1 LSSWRKIIFAWEFM
15 DVVNDNLYQDGGL
28 WIVPSRTYYT
38 RVLTVTRQN
47 NTSTASSIVIFD
59 RVKFSNL
66 IEFKAKLFLRESS
79 WTLLTI
85 IYTKME
91 VCELNQWRPIQSEN
105 LIEKCWYITNNLVHF
120 LLSQISSSDHQ
131 RVLILFCF
139 QSAKYR

>member
-1 LSSWRKIIFAWEFM
+1 MMCIYLIICVHYQPYVRRGIRIPDLDRSWKIKIFGFCLLE
-15 DVVNDNLYQDGGL
+15 G
-28 WIVPSRTYYT
+28 
-38 RVLTVTRQN
+38 
-47 NTSTASSIVIFD
+47 
-59 RVKFSNL
+59 
-66 IEFKAKLFLRESS
+66 KLFLRESS

-131 RVLILFCF
+131 NVTGLWKNILHNCELLYWRNCHFHWLF
-139 QSAKYR
+139 